1 VGRYCHLGKK
11 RICCF
16 VSDFG
21 KIKDKYKKDLI
32 DNGIEWEEEGHTEDL
47 ILNATV
53 VMKSPGIPDKAP
65 L

>member
-1 VGRYCHLGKK
+1 
-11 RICCF
+11 

-32 DNGIEWEEEGHTEDL
+32 DNNEWEEEGHTEDL

-53 VMKSPGIPDKAP
+53 VMKSPGIPDVHCKETG
-65 L
+65 

>member
-1 VGRYCHLGKK
+1 
-11 RICCF
+11 

-32 DNGIEWEEEGHTEDL
+32 DNNIEWEEEGHTEDL

-53 VMKSPGIPDKAP
+53 VMKVLGFLIKRP